1 MSVENQEEPTII
13 ALCKF
18 CGACAATIAATF
30 ADFDCG
36 TTWSEIEGF
45 DRSARCRENEKGD
58 E

>member
-1 MSVENQEEPTII
+1 MIPEHNSDTGMC
-13 ALCKF
+13 AF
-18 CGACAATIAATF
+18 CGACAATIAAAF